1 MREIQRDRNSNRER
15 ERWIEKEKERDRDR
29 EREIVER
36 ELPRSS
42 QDRVTV
48 LNENYK
54 EIW

>member
-1 MREIQRDRNSNRER
+1 LRETETAM
-15 ERWIEKEKERDRDR
+15 ERDRDR

-54 EIW
+54 DVW